1 MSRLPTIGVTT
12 CSRQIGLHAHHS
24 SGAPC
29 VRTAAATA
37 SGVQL
42 SLPSLAGSPNIEPY
56 HYSGPASA
64 LGTVHDSEHVR
75 TTLPLIRPAVA
86 IGMPAGWQV
95 REKLQYLDVFQG
107 FGDACRKR
115 AIQRDA
121 DASKSA

>member
-12 CSRQIGLHAHHS
+12 CTRQFGLHAYHS

-29 VRTAAATA
+29 VRAAAATV
-37 SGVQL
+37 SGLQL
-42 SLPSLAGSPNIEPY
+42 SLPAGSSNIEPY
-56 HYSGPASA
+56 HYSGHASA

-75 TTLPLIRPAVA
+75 PTLPLIRPAVA

-95 REKLQYLDVFQG
+95 REKFQYLAVFQG